1 MSVINQMLKD
11 LDQRK
16 VEQQDSSNFTAP
28 VAVAAS
34 NNKVLLISLIVIVL
48 LNIIG
53 LFVWQMYTENQTLKN
68 SQVQNTRISEQVVT
82 QKIVTTIEKTAEEP
96 KKSGLTTPPNA
107 VNNNAQIQTAQK
119 PAIVENKT
127 TELGNDSINSP
138 KNSLAKNLNNI
149 NEKKA
154 PIIIPPK
161 NDILVPPSK
170 LKISRK
176 QLSPGELAQQKI
188 KRAEQALASN
198 NVVKAEG
205 LFEDVLLIIPEHKSA
220 RKQLAALWF
229 GRKAFTPALN
239 LLSQGIALSPTD
251 TEFRMMQARIY
262 LQQNRTIKA
271 FNVLNTLSQVNDV
284 ANIEY
289 QSLRA
294 SIAQQLNE
302 FTAAAEA
309 YKALTDIEPLT
320 GRWWLGLAVAHDS
333 NSEFKQASF
342 AYKEA
347 LTKMGLSD
355 SAESF
360 VRQRMSELGE
370 Y

>member
-1 MSVINQMLKD
+1 MLKD

-16 VEQQDSSNFTAP
+16 VEQQGSSNFTAP
-28 VAVAAS
+28 VAVATT

-48 LNIIG
+48 LNIAG
-53 LFVWQMYTENQTLKN
+53 LFVWQMYTENQTLKKN
-68 SQVQNTRISEQVVT
+68 QEPQVRITEQVVA
-82 QKIVTTIEKTAEEP
+82 QKLAPTIETMTEKP
-96 KKSGLTTPPNA
+96 KKNDTIIPPNV
-107 VNNNAQIQTAQK
+107 VNDNNAQIQASLEQNITESQTDDSSYDTIDS
-119 PAIVENKT
+119 PRNILVEN
-127 TELGNDSINSP
+127 
-138 KNSLAKNLNNI
+138 LNKI
-149 NEKKA
+149 DDKAA
-154 PIIIPPK
+154 PIPLK
-161 NDILVPPSK
+161 NDIVGPISK

-176 QLSPGELAQQKI
+176 QLSPRELAQQNI
-188 KRAEQALASN
+188 KRAEQALAN
-198 NVVKAEG
+198 NNIAKAEG

-229 GRKAFTPALN
+229 GRQAYTPAMN

-251 TEFRMMQARIY
+251 TEFRLMQARIY
-262 LQQNRTIKA
+262 LQQNRIANA
-271 FNVLNTLSQVNDV
+271 FNVLNTLPQVNNV
-284 ANIEY
+284 TNVEY

-294 SIAQQLNE
+294 SVAQQLNK
-302 FTAAAEA
+302 FSAAAEA
-309 YKALTDIEPLT
+309 YKALTDIEPSI

-333 NSEFKQASF
+333 NSEFKQASL

-360 VRQRMSELGE
+360 VRQRMTELGE

>member
-1 MSVINQMLKD
+1 MLKD

-16 VEQQDSSNFTAP
+16 VEQQGSSNFTAP
-28 VAVAAS
+28 VAVATS
-34 NNKVLLISLIVIVL
+34 NNKILLISLTVIVL

-53 LFVWQMYTENQTLKN
+53 LFVWQMYTENQALKKN
-68 SQVQNTRISEQVVT
+68 QIPKTRISEQIVA
-82 QKIVTTIEKTAEEP
+82 QKIVTAIDTAIA
-96 KKSGLTTPPNA
+96 KQKQDDLTTPPNV
-107 VNNNAQIQTAQK
+107 VNDNNTQIQATQK
-119 PAIVENKT
+119 QVITENKT
-127 TELGNDSINSP
+127 AKLANESINSS
-138 KNSLAKNLNNI
+138 KNSLAKNLSNI
-149 NEKKA
+149 TEKIA
-154 PIIIPPK
+154 PIIIQPK
-161 NDILVPPSK
+161 DNIIVPPSK

-188 KRAEQALASN
+188 KRAEQALAN
-198 NVVKAEG
+198 NNIAKAES
-205 LFEDVLLIIPEHKSA
+205 LFEDVLLIMPEHKSA

-229 GRKAFTPALN
+229 GRKAYTPALN
-239 LLSQGIALSPTD
+239 LLSQGLAISPTD

-262 LQQNRTIKA
+262 LQQNRTVKA
-271 FNVLNTLSQVNDV
+271 FNVLNNLSQVNDV
-284 ANIEY
+284 SDVEY
-289 QSLRA
+289 QSIRA

-302 FTAAAEA
+302 FTAAAQA
-309 YKALTDIEPLT
+309 YKVLTDIEPST

-360 VRQRMSELGE
+360 VRQRMTELGE